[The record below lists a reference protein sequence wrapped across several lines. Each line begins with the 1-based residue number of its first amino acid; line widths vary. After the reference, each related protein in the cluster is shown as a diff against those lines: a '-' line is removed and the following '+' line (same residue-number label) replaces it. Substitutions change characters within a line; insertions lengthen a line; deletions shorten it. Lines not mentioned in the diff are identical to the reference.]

1 MYLDQDACLAI
12 PGRLIEKSM
21 EKAAVQFKVS
31 GKRGKT
37 YKEIVGAMVFT
48 SPSII
53 TVAGNIRPPLEA
65 KSQELFDQGLV
76 YEFNGD
82 PTWLPKNGLFYI
94 DLEPVVVQR
103 ARWSVR
109 VLHWLLV
116 WRLSFGI
123 TARTDQL
130 PLPTLQQILEY
141 AGQNVGIGDFRPRF
155 GQFRIVSFE
164 EV

>member
-1 MYLDQDACLAI
+1 MLNVQCRIEGTSAFLMNRYKMAISTETGGVKKNARTGEPDWFSEWKDKMYLDQDGCIAI

-76 YEFNGD
+76 YESNGD
-82 PTWLPKNGLFYI
+82 PTWKPKSGLFYI
-94 DLEPVVVQR
+94 DL
-103 ARWSVR
+103 
-109 VLHWLLV
+109 
-116 WRLSFGI
+116 
-123 TARTDQL
+123 
-130 PLPTLQQILEY
+130 
-141 AGQNVGIGDFRPRF
+141 
-155 GQFRIVSFE
+155 
-164 EV
+164 